1 MRPRHFKTF
10 TIGLLLLAGCNQNP
24 TASNEA
30 EAKPAANAG
39 AGAISG
45 GWVENVTATADGG
58 FRIGNPNAKV
68 KLVEYASLTCS
79 HCADFAAKGVP
90 ALKAQYIA
98 SGKVSLEIRNF
109 VRDPIDVVGALL
121 SRCGG
126 AKPYAKLT
134 EQMFANQAAM
144 FEKAQGMTQADQ
156 QRLSTMTPAQQFQF
170 LGQATGL
177 TAFVAQRGIPAAKAN
192 ACLTDQKSLDQL
204 VAMRN
209 RAVNEYQ
216 LTGTPMFLINGKRVD
231 DVAEWTALEPKIK
244 AAL

>member
-1 MRPRHFKTF
+1 MRPSSFKTF
-10 TIGLLLLAGCNQNP
+10 AITLLLLAGCNQNP

-39 AGAISG
+39 AAGVKG

-79 HCADFAAKGVP
+79 HCAAFAEKGVP

-126 AKPYAKLT
+126 AKPYIKLT
-134 EQMFANQAAM
+134 EQMFANQPAM
-144 FEKAQGMTQADQ
+144 FEKAQAMTPADQ
-156 QRLSTMTPAQQFQF
+156 QRLGTMTPAQQFLF

-192 ACLTDQKSLDQL
+192 ACLADQKALDQL

-209 RAVNEYQ
+209 RAINEYQ
-216 LTGTPMFLINGKRVD
+216 LSGTPMFLINGKRVD
-231 DVAEWTALEPKIK
+231 DTAEWSQLEPKIK